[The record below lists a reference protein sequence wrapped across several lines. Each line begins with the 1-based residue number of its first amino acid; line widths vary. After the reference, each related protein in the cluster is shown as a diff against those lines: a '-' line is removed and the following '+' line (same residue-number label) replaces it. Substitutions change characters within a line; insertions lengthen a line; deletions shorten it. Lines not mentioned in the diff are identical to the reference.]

1 VANETEWHLSKSVP
15 LTFIMAIVGQTIA
28 LVWFVASL
36 DSEIESNTRELVRH
50 ETRLIALEASVQ
62 AQAVAMGRIDENIKA
77 IKNMMERVSD
87 RDDPR

>member
-1 VANETEWHLSKSVP
+1 MADNQWHLSKSVP
-15 LTFIMAIVGQTIA
+15 VTFILAIVMQTIA

-62 AQAVAMGRIDENIKA
+62 AQAVAMARIDENINS
-77 IKNMMERVSD
+77 IKMMMERD
-87 RDDPR
+87 RAK

>member
-1 VANETEWHLSKSVP
+1 MTNEKEWHLNKSIP
-15 LTFIMAIVGQTIA
+15 MSFIIAILGQTVA

-36 DSEIESNTRELVRH
+36 NSEIESNTRELVRH

-77 IKNMMERVSD
+77 IKNMMEGD
-87 RDDPR
+87 RAK

>member
-1 VANETEWHLSKSVP
+1 VTNETEWHLNKSIP
-15 LTFIMAIVGQTIA
+15 MSFIIAILGQTVA

-36 DSEIESNTRELVRH
+36 NSEIESNTKDLVRH

-77 IKNMMERVSD
+77 IKNMMETD
-87 RDDPR
+87 RAK